1 MNTHDRAE
9 TQAHTQLVK
18 KALSSLED
26 RARQP
31 GILLKNFAV
40 AANWFRLTLAE
51 YEHQVFAAAWLDNQ
65 LRLLAF
71 SELFRGTLT
80 HTTIPVREV
89 VKDALKHN
97 AAAVLFAHNRP
108 SGSPVTSADD
118 IALTIDLDRALTL
131 VDVRVLDHFIIPAAG
146 KPQSI
151 WTAELSESR
160 RISRSRPAAGAAQKA
175 GRKRPSAAKQKAR
188 SNPTLKR
195 RSV

>member
-1 MNTHDRAE
+1 MDTHAHA
-9 TQAHTQLVK
+9 QAHTLLVK
-18 KALSSLED
+18 KALASLED

-40 AANWFRLTLAE
+40 AANWFRLKLAE

-65 LRLLAF
+65 LRLITF

-80 HTTIPVREV
+80 HTTVPVREV

-97 AAAVLFAHNRP
+97 PAAVLFAHNRP
-108 SGSPVTSADD
+108 SGSPITSADD
-118 IALTIDLDRALTL
+118 IALTIDLDRALTM

-160 RISRSRPAAGAAQKA
+160 RMSRAGAVARAAQKTD
-175 GRKRPSAAKQKAR
+175 RKRPSAAKQKAR
-188 SNPTLKR
+188 SNLTLKR